1 VGAPYENG
9 GGTVYIYSGSVLG
22 LTLTQKIMAQD
33 IPINLKG
40 FGFSIT
46 RATDIDMNM
55 YAGKCIIS
63 IIVRGNKSL
72 LLHNVSYGSVI
83 K

>member
-22 LTLTQKIMAQD
+22 LTLSQKIMAQD
-33 IPINLKG
+33 IPLNLKG

-46 RATDIDMNM
+46 RATDIDMNK
-55 YAGKCIIS
+55 YAGKC
-63 IIVRGNKSL
+63 VCHFCKRGNKSL
-72 LLHNVSYGSVI
+72 LLHNLSCDSVI

>member
-33 IPINLKG
+33 ISVKLKG

-46 RATDIDMNM
+46 RATDIDKNM
-55 YAGKCIIS
+55 YAGKCVIVL
-63 IIVRGNKSL
+63 IVRGNKSL
-72 LLHNVSYGSVI
+72 LLHNVRFDSVI

>member
-1 VGAPYENG
+1 
-9 GGTVYIYSGSVLG
+9 
-22 LTLTQKIMAQD
+22 MAQD
-33 IPINLKG
+33 ISLNLKG

-63 IIVRGNKSL
+63 VVVKGNKSL
-72 LLHNVSYGSVI
+72 LLHNVSFDILI